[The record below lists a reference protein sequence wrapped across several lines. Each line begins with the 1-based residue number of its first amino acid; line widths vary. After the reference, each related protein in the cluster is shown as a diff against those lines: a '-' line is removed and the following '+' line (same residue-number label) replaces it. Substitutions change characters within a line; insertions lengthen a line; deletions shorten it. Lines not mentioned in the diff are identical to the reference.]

1 MAFDSLFI
9 GVTGLTAY
17 QQQIDVISN
26 NIANTGTTGYKAQDV
41 TFQDL
46 LYQNN
51 TFASAPTQT
60 NGGVNGQSVG
70 NGVRIGTIDTDFT
83 QGGLQTTGVNTDLAI
98 NGNGFFVLNNTQG
111 TGTPAYT
118 RDGAFSLNE
127 NGLLYDPSSGLAV
140 MGFPIGANGQGSQI
154 APPAP
159 IQIPFGLKSTAVAT
173 GAATAQHVGPQGDQV
188 FDMTFGGNLN
198 QADYVTAVSSNGATV
213 NMTTIST
220 TVYDSLGDTHLVNI
234 TFLPAATNNSATFGT
249 ITAAQLQGATLGGA
263 PPLLVTNA
271 SGTQVTAATEWAY
284 IISPTDGSDLGAGA
298 GKAVVGGFMYFDQ
311 NGQYINTSTASG
323 SVANPFTAANNT
335 HVSGKPPSGGTIG
348 GVAAGTGDQVAV
360 TTWNNPNANNSS
372 TTGNGLPGNAIGLDF
387 SDMTALAST
396 PTANTVSQNGYAPG
410 LLSNITIAAD
420 GTVNGDFTNGQITA
434 IAKVALATFQN
445 EDGLTR
451 VGSNQFTA
459 SANSGVPQYGFAGSG
474 SLGSIVSG
482 ALEQSNV
489 SIADEFT
496 KMILAQRSFEAN
508 SRSITTA
515 DQDLQTVIA
524 LKSGTGG

>member
-26 NIANTGTTGYKAQDV
+26 NIANTGTTGYKGQNV

-46 LYQNN
+46 LYQNQG
-51 TFASAPTQT
+51 FASAPTQT
-60 NGGVNGQSVG
+60 NGGVNGQEVG
-70 NGVRIGTIDTDFT
+70 NGVKIGTIDTNFA

-111 TGTPAYT
+111 SGTPSYT

-140 MGFPIGANGQGSQI
+140 MGFPIVNGSASQI

-173 GAATAQHVGPQGDQV
+173 GAASAQHVGPQGDQV
-188 FDMTFGGNLN
+188 FDMTLGGNLN
-198 QADYVTAVSSNGATV
+198 QADYVTAVSSAGNTI

-220 TVYDSLGDTHLVNI
+220 TIYDSLGDTHLVQI
-234 TFLPAATNNSATFGT
+234 TFIPSTFQNTATFGT
-249 ITAAQLQGATLGGA
+249 ITAAQLQGATLGPN
-263 PPLLVTNA
+263 PPPGGPSLKVTNA
-271 SGTQVTAATEWAY
+271 TGTAITAATEWSY
-284 IISPTDGSDLGAGA
+284 IISPTDNSNFGAGA
-298 GKAVVGGFMYFDQ
+298 GKPVLGGFLFFDQ
-311 NGQYINTSTASG
+311 NGQYINTSGNGTA
-323 SVANPFTAANNT
+323 PTAAT
-335 HVSGKPPSGGTIG
+335 LHVAAKPPS
-348 GVAAGTGDQVAV
+348 VATGDQFAV
-360 TTWNNPNANNSS
+360 NAWNIVNANNSA
-372 TTGNGLPGNAIGLDF
+372 TTNNGLPGNAIGVDF
-387 SDMTALAST
+387 SDMTALSST
-396 PTANTVSQNGYAPG
+396 ATVNTVSQNGFAPG

-420 GTVNGDFTNGQITA
+420 GTVNGDFTNGQITSLG
-434 IAKVALATFQN
+434 KVALATFQN
-445 EDGLTR
+445 EDGLIR
-451 VGSNQFTA
+451 VGANQFTA
-459 SANSGVPQYGFAGSG
+459 SANSGVPQYGFAGTG

>member
-26 NIANTGTTGYKAQDV
+26 NIANTGTVGYKGQNV

-51 TFASAPTQT
+51 GFASAPTQT
-60 NGGVNGQSVG
+60 NGGVNGQEVG
-70 NGVRIGTIDTDFT
+70 NGVKIGTIDTNFA

-111 TGTPAYT
+111 TGTPSYT

-140 MGFPIGANGQGSQI
+140 MGFPIVNGTASQI

-188 FDMTFGGNLN
+188 FDMTLGGNLN
-198 QADYVTAVSSNGATV
+198 QADYVTAVSSAGATV

-220 TVYDSLGDTHLVNI
+220 TVYDSLGDTHLINV
-234 TFLPAATNNSATFGT
+234 TFIPTAETNTATFGT

-263 PPLLVTNA
+263 PPLMITNA
-271 SGTQVTAATEWAY
+271 TGTAVTAATEWAY
-284 IISPTDGSDLGAGA
+284 VVSPTDGSDFGAGA
-298 GKAVVGGFMYFDQ
+298 GKPVLGGFMFFDQ
-311 NGQYINTSTASG
+311 NGQYINTSSVGTNALTAADLHVAAKPPALASG
-323 SVANPFTAANNT
+323 
-335 HVSGKPPSGGTIG
+335 
-348 GVAAGTGDQVAV
+348 DQLSV
-360 TTWNNPNANNSS
+360 TTWNNPNANNAS
-372 TTGNGLPGNAIGLDF
+372 TTNNGLPGNAIGLDF
-387 SDMTALAST
+387 SDVTSLAST
-396 PTANTVSQNGYAPG
+396 ATVNTVSQNGFAPG

-434 IAKVALATFQN
+434 LGKVALATFQN

-451 VGSNQFTA
+451 IGSNQFTS
-459 SANSGVPQYGFAGSG
+459 SANSGVAEYGFAGTG

>member
-26 NIANTGTTGYKAQDV
+26 NIANTGTTGYKGQNV

-46 LYQNN
+46 LYQSSG
-51 TFASAPTQT
+51 FASAPTQT
-60 NGGVNGQSVG
+60 NGGVNPQEVG
-70 NGVRIGTIDTDFT
+70 NGVKIGTIDTNFQ

-111 TGTPAYT
+111 TGTPSYT

-140 MGFPIGANGQGSQI
+140 MGFPIVNGSASQI

-159 IQIPFGLKSTAVAT
+159 IQIPFGLKSSAVAT

-198 QADYVTAVSSNGATV
+198 QADYVTAVSSAGATV

-220 TVYDSLGDTHLVNI
+220 TIYDSLGDTHLVQI
-234 TFLPAATNNSATFGT
+234 TFIPAASSNTVPFTQNGTVIAAGTLKGEVLPAT
-249 ITAAQLQGATLGGA
+249 
-263 PPLLVTNA
+263 VTNV
-271 SGTQVTAATEWAY
+271 SGKAVTAATEWSY
-284 IISPTDGSDLGAGA
+284 VISPTDGSDFGAGA
-298 GKAVVGGFMYFDQ
+298 GKPVQGGFMFFDQ
-311 NGQYINTSTASG
+311 NGQFINTSGTATPAVG
-323 SVANPFTAANNT
+323 TTHVANQ
-335 HVSGKPPSGGTIG
+335 PPSGLG
-348 GVAAGTGDQVAV
+348 AGKTGDQLTVNN
-360 TTWNNPNANNSS
+360 WNIVNANNAQ

-396 PTANTVSQNGYAPG
+396 ATVNTVSQNGFAPG

-420 GTVNGDFTNGQITA
+420 GTVNGDFTNGQITSLG
-434 IAKVALATFQN
+434 KVALATFQN

-451 VGSNQFTA
+451 VGANQFTA
-459 SANSGVPQYGFAGSG
+459 SANSGVPEYGFAGTG
-474 SLGSIVSG
+474 SLGTIVAG